1 MNYNIINEYINF
13 AKSCINKY
21 LKKILGKYY
30 NQDLVNRLLK
40 IYINSR
46 YYDVYLSSGKDL
58 AFNIR
63 GNVVGAANALKN
75 DENNQEVDYTIK
87 AFEYIF
93 YFDNVLECE
102 SINEKI
108 NEIETFRK
116 ENLNI
121 NKNKK
126 FNIELFNMVKEDL
139 IKKKEYIDTI
149 DNKKF
154 DFGYDLTNISNLYDV
169 SLNQNLKFPN
179 VYNSTVVDKI
189 FNSSEI
195 SQRKAAVEFSF
206 ASLKVLKDV
215 IKGNFE
221 YKYLVK
227 YPSGIGKKKSL
238 SNKLYSIIDNDML
251 RDKIYIKINYSD
263 FIKEKDEIYAK
274 MRKGYKYVV
283 IIDDT
288 FVDDADSVKILSIFK
303 YIIMKSNCSFN
314 GMNRFSNIIYI

>member
-30 NQDLVNRLLK
+30 DQDLVNRLIK

-46 YYDVYLSSGKDL
+46 YYDIYLSSGRDL

-63 GNVVGAANALKN
+63 ENVIGAANALKN
-75 DENNQEVDYTIK
+75 GDNNIK
-87 AFEYIF
+87 LDNIVKVFEYIF

-108 NEIETFRK
+108 NEIEVYRK
-116 ENLNI
+116 EQLNI

-126 FNIELFNMVKEDL
+126 FNIDLFNTIKDDL

-149 DNKKF
+149 ENKKF
-154 DFGYDLTNISNLYDV
+154 EFDYELTNIKNVYDV
-169 SLNQNLKFPN
+169 CLNQNLKFPF
-179 VYNSTVVDKI
+179 VYNSTVIDKI

-195 SQRKAAVEFSF
+195 SQRKAAVEFSY
-206 ASLKVLKDV
+206 ASLKVLKDI

-227 YPSGIGKKKSL
+227 YPGGISKKKSL
-238 SNKLYSIIDNDML
+238 NNKLYSIIDNDML
-251 RDKIYIKINYSD
+251 RDKIFIKILYSD
-263 FIKEKDEIYAK
+263 FLKEKDEIYTH
-274 MRKGYKYVV
+274 MRKGYKYV
-283 IIDDT
+283 IILDEAFIDNE
-288 FVDDADSVKILSIFK
+288 DSIKLLSIFK
-303 YIIMKSNCSFN
+303 YIMLKRSSLVK
-314 GMNRFSNIIYI
+314 GMEKFSNIIYI